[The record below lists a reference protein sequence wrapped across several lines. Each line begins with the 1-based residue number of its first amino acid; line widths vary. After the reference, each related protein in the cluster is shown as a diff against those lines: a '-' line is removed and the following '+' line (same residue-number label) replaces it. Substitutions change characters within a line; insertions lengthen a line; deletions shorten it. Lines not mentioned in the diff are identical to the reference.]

1 MVESTAMHTEDLAG
15 KMDRVLKRIMEVKKT
30 VDKVNESNAIVT
42 YKVEDTHKNFE
53 ELVLKTRDNYI
64 NIEDLRKRKLDAV
77 IYDKE
82 VDEL

>member
-15 KMDRVLKRIMEVKKT
+15 KMQRVTRLIMQVKTT
-30 VDKVNESNAIVT
+30 VDKVNEANAIVQF
-42 YKVEDTHKNFE
+42 KVEDTHQNLE
-53 ELVLKTRDNYI
+53 ELVLKTEDLQI
-64 NIEDLRKRKLDAV
+64 NLEDLRKRKLDAV